1 MIVPRYPAFLLYVW
15 YHLIPQLLFD
25 LHKIVEVAIRMPLV
39 ADNMLEPVSVYILL
53 VSFV

>member
-1 MIVPRYPAFLLYVW
+1 MIVPRCPAFLLYDCYDLVT
-15 YHLIPQLLFD
+15 QFLFD
-25 LHKIVEVAIRMPLV
+25 SHKIVEVAIRMPLV